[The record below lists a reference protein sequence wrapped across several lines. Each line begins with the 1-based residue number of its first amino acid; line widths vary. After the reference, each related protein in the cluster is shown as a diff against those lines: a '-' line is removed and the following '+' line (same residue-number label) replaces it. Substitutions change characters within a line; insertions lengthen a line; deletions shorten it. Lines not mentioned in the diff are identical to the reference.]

1 VWFIPQAFFSAA
13 RRQDTVVAIVHPPIA
28 MIGRRS
34 FKAQQ
39 EV

>member
-1 VWFIPQAFFSAA
+1 VWFIAQAFFSAA
-13 RRQDTVVAIVHPPIA
+13 RRQDTVAAIVHPPIA
-28 MIGRRS
+28 MIGRPW